1 MKNLNQ
7 IFFRK
12 AGLVFLIFA
21 FYSCQDLTE
30 VQQDLESLDRQA
42 VVDMLSNK
50 FEGELPPSMVPLKDY
65 SFNQRASTSSSES
78 SLEDDIVATLRP
90 EESHTQTLTGKI
102 NGAPST
108 GDVMFTLDLT
118 GSMGGVL
125 NTAKVN
131 SINIMNALRG
141 LIPDTNFGAISHMD
155 YPGSFSGCG
164 YSNEYGC
171 ITCGDY
177 PYRLDANLSSDL
189 TNTANGINAMVLGN
203 GSDGPENYTRP
214 LWELYNDESL
224 NWRTGS
230 KKIAI
235 FWLDYIPHDCNVFGL
250 IGINGFSTGP
260 DPGRDGVAGTSD
272 DLEFVKVLDDLKAN
286 GITLITLVSGGW
298 PLSSEVFQLWKAA
311 SQLTGGDAFPFNAF
325 SPDVADFIAGIIAE
339 NLNKIDD
346 LSIASCDPTYASWL
360 TGVSPSSYNDLV
372 LDESLEKNFDVTI
385 TVPEGTAPGE
395 YKFDLCLVGDG
406 AEYARTS
413 VTITVPDQNI
423 SVAFDVHPGS
433 CPNPIQLRRNG
444 VIPTA
449 ILGSSDLDIQNIDV
463 STVTLEGVSPVGYA
477 YSDVATPF
485 DPIMDK
491 PLESSACHT
500 LGSDG
505 YEDLTL
511 RFNAQEIIGT
521 FGDVSSGDVIKVKIR
536 GKMLDGSDFEGEDV
550 IIIR

>member
-1 MKNLNQ
+1 MNQ
-7 IFFRK
+7 SFFKRI
-12 AGLVFLIFA
+12 LTVSLFIS

-30 VQQDLESLDRQA
+30 VQQDLENFDKQTALDM
-42 VVDMLSNK
+42 VSNH

-65 SFNQRASTSSSES
+65 SFSQRASTSSSES
-78 SLEDDIVATLRP
+78 SLESDIEATLRP

-125 NTAKVN
+125 NTAKAN

-155 YPGSFSGCG
+155 YPGIHSGCG
-164 YSNEYGC
+164 YSDSYGC
-171 ITCGDY
+171 LICGDY
-177 PYRLDANLSSDL
+177 PYRLDAPLSADL
-189 TNTANGINAMVLGN
+189 SETAAAINAMVLGY
-203 GSDGPENYTRP
+203 GEDGPESFTRA
-214 LWELYNDESL
+214 LWELYNDG
-224 NWRTGS
+224 NIIWRSGS

-235 FWLDYIPHDCNVFGL
+235 FWLDNIPHDCNVYGL

-260 DPGRDGVAGTSD
+260 DLGRDGIAGTAD
-272 DLEFVKVLDDLKAN
+272 DLEFVKVINDLKAN
-286 GITLITLVSGGW
+286 DITLITLVSGGW
-298 PLSSEVFQLWKAA
+298 PLTSEVFQLWKAA
-311 SQLTGGDAFPFNAF
+311 SQLTGGDAFPFN
-325 SPDVADFIAGIIAE
+325 SSNPDVADFIAGIISE

-346 LSIASCDPTYASWL
+346 LSIATCDPTYASWL
-360 TGVSPSSYNDLV
+360 TGVSPSSYADIT
-372 LDESLEKNFDVTI
+372 LDEPIERLFDVTI
-385 TVPEGTAPGE
+385 TVPDGTEAGV
-395 YKFDLCLVGDG
+395 YSFDLCLVGDG

-413 VTITVPDQNI
+413 VTITVPDSNV

-449 ILGSSDLDIQNIDV
+449 ILGSADFNVQDIDV
-463 STVTLEGVSPVGYA
+463 STITLEGVAPVGHA
-477 YSDVATPF
+477 YSDVATPYV
-485 DPIMDK
+485 PIMDK

-505 YEDLTL
+505 YGDLTL
-511 RFNAQEIIGT
+511 RFNTQEVINALGN
-521 FGDVSSGDVIKVKIR
+521 VSPGEVLKVKVK
-536 GKMLDGSDFEGEDV
+536 GKLLNGADFEGEDI